1 MSPAEAGTDRPRQHD
16 RRRQRSLS
24 RTLWAFLQIVGHV
37 LAPWRRR
44 WRLRWGARADEP
56 PSSLPGED
64 LIADPAWEYTHAI
77 SIAAP
82 TEEVWPWIVQMGQ
95 GRGGFY
101 SFELL
106 ENLLGCRI
114 TNAERI
120 LPEHQTLAVG
130 DQILLHPNSPAMQVA
145 VVEPGRSLVLR
156 GAPTDE
162 VAAGTDNL
170 WAYHLLDDGP
180 GRCRLVER
188 GKTVHGTSLTD
199 RLFFSPVL
207 VEPIG
212 FVMSREMLL
221 GIKERAERQSS

>member
-1 MSPAEAGTDRPRQHD
+1 MGHD
-16 RRRQRSLS
+16 RDSQRSTG

-44 WRLRWGARADEP
+44 WRLEWGTRPDERDL
-56 PSSLPGED
+56 SLLGDD
-64 LIADPAWEYTHAI
+64 LIPHPKWGYCRAV

-82 TEEVWPWIVQMGQ
+82 PEAVWPWIAQVGQ

-106 ENLLGCRI
+106 ENIVGCRI
-114 TNAERI
+114 TNAETI
-120 LPEHQTLAVG
+120 LSEYQAINVG
-130 DQILLHPNSPAMQVA
+130 DEIRLHPTVPPLLVA
-145 VVEPGRSLVLR
+145 LVEPGRSLVLR
-156 GAPTDE
+156 GAPVDE
-162 VAAGTDNL
+162 PTGERESL
-170 WAYHLLDDGP
+170 WAFHVLADGS

-188 GKTVHGTSLTD
+188 GRTIHGSSFAD
-199 RLFFSPVL
+199 RLAFSPLL

-221 GIKERAERQSS
+221 GIKERAESVPVMS